1 MSGTTNS
8 PIGWNVKADQPYATE
23 TQAAADLA
31 NPDRKS
37 YMALP
42 TLIGAQ
48 AQHSVDNSNYADQLA
63 QQRMFAY
70 HQVAAKIA
78 ENNAKN
84 AVDVMR
90 LGNDNP
96 GAIGLAANNPATA
109 GSFTGMDPNAAGLFN
124 DWSSR
129 VNAAKIADSLGK
141 GAQGFLAGGIQMPP
155 GYASGVLP
163 GNPAMTL
170 GDPPIVA
177 AAKVKEAGANA
188 RTDSGGGGGA
198 EVTLHT
204 PDADIKFK
212 KQTEQ
217 GSYDILDRYKN
228 RKGGGGDGT
237 QPSHVGNAVPDP
249 PMAQRDTPSSRSAAP
264 ELAPPNVTSHV
275 QAGIEQKKASLPQ
288 GMYADAAGRPVQKD
302 GSGYFITGKSGKRW
316 PIQ

>member
-1 MSGTTNS
+1 
-8 PIGWNVKADQPYATE
+8 
-23 TQAAADLA
+23 
-31 NPDRKS
+31 
-37 YMALP
+37 MALP
-42 TLIGAQ
+42 TMIGAQ
-48 AQHSVDNSNYADQLA
+48 AQHSIDNSNYADQLA

-84 AVDVMR
+84 AIDVMR

-96 GAIGLAANNPATA
+96 GAIGFAANNPSTA
-109 GSFTGMDPNAAGLFN
+109 GSFAGMDPNAAGLFN

-177 AAKVKEAGANA
+177 AAKVKEAGANVRA
-188 RTDSGGGGGA
+188 GSGGGGN
-198 EVTLHT
+198 TQLTIHD
-204 PDADIKFK
+204 PNADIITRKLTPA
-212 KQTEQ
+212 QAAQALE
-217 GSYDILDRYKN
+217 DYKN
-228 RKGGGGDGT
+228 SRSGVAS
-237 QPSHVGNAVPDP
+237 QIPHVGNNAVPDL
-249 PMAQRDTPSSRSAAP
+249 PMAKPDTPSNRSAAP

-275 QAGIEQKKASLPQ
+275 SAAMDQQRAALPK
-288 GMYADAAGRPVQKD
+288 GMYDDARGRPVQKD

-316 PIQ
+316 PITQ